1 MRKDVIISQCLKKR
15 AITSNYLQAISWTN
29 TSIRHMPMIM
39 SSQHMYVTL
48 VMLYFIQKEH
58 PVLCL

>member
-48 VMLYFIQKEH
+48 VMLYFIQK
-58 PVLCL
+58 